1 MPHLP
6 SPAGARYAAATAFAL
21 CNAANA
27 FLWICF
33 APVADATARR
43 FRVSVG
49 SVNQLSLLFLYL
61 YAPGYL
67 LSVYVTQRYGLR
79 ANVGMGALLNAA
91 CAWVRFAATAP
102 STGFGLLAAGQALGA
117 LAQPAFTNTPALLA
131 LEWCAALHVTAA
143 FVCSFV
149 AAARPGAD

>member
-91 CAWVRFAATAP
+91 CAWVR
-102 STGFGLLAAGQALGA
+102 LLRCDGA
-117 LAQPAFTNTPALLA
+117 LDRLRPPRR
-131 LEWCAALHVTAA
+131 
-143 FVCSFV
+143 
-149 AAARPGAD
+149 RPGAHVRRVRRHFRAQVRRSAQERAAAGGSRRRRA